1 MIREPVTLPQRPRI
15 STRSSARFFHL
26 VDAIARAHEPT
37 PTQLAALERSYNST
51 GEFLSACSEFHGD
64 LIQIHAH
71 GSRQLGTIVRPRDGS
86 REGFDIDLIARLTPE
101 ARRKYE
107 GDRGPALL
115 LDRLH
120 GALSRYAE
128 AHGLQL
134 HRWERCATLEYA
146 EGMCADIAP
155 VIDAPLLAAP
165 FGDTHGLI
173 PDRELRRFDST
184 NPRGYAKH
192 FDLAAAISPNFT
204 AALRFSEAMDSVT
217 RADVTPLP
225 DAQEVF
231 DRLLCRLVQ
240 LLKLHRNVGFGV
252 VQVGQDMAPT
262 SVFLTTLAA
271 MAYAVEAPQ
280 PHESPLELLL
290 DIVERMPLHFER
302 ISRPD
307 GSEQWVLPNPSAPKD
322 NLAASMNSPARQ
334 EAFFFWHRRL
344 ISDLKRILHAIEHH
358 EGMDVLLKALEAA
371 FGPRSAGAI
380 QQAQAERQ
388 SVSRAAGRVTL
399 ISSVAA
405 APISVPAR
413 SHTYFGR

>member
-1 MIREPVTLPQRPRI
+1 MIREPVTLPQRPSI
-15 STRSSARFFHL
+15 SMRSSARFFHL
-26 VDAIARAHEPT
+26 VDVIARAHEPT
-37 PTQLAALERSYNST
+37 ATQLSALERSYNST
-51 GEFLSACSEFHGD
+51 GEFLSACPEFQGD

-86 REGFDIDLIARLTPE
+86 REGFDIDLIARLAPG

-107 GDRGPALL
+107 GEHGPALL

-120 GALSRYAE
+120 RVLSRYAD
-128 AHGLQL
+128 AHGLRL

-155 VIDAPLLAAP
+155 VIDSPLLAAP
-165 FGDTHGLI
+165 FGETHGLI
-173 PDRELRRFDST
+173 PDRKLRLFDST

-204 AALRFSEAMDSVT
+204 AAVSFSEAMDSVT
-217 RADVTPLP
+217 RAEVTPLP
-225 DAQEVF
+225 AAQEVL

-240 LLKLHRNVGFGV
+240 LLKLHRNVAFGIAE
-252 VQVGQDMAPT
+252 GSQDMAPS

-302 ISRPD
+302 IPRPD
-307 GSEQWVLPNPSAPKD
+307 GSEEWVLPNPSAPRD

-334 EAFFFWHRRL
+334 EAFFSWHRRL
-344 ISDLKRILHAIEHH
+344 LGDLKRILHAIENH
-358 EGMDVLLKALEAA
+358 EGLDVLIKALEGA
-371 FGPRSAGAI
+371 FGPRCAGAI
-380 QQAQAERQ
+380 QQDQTQLRQ
-388 SVSRAAGRVTL
+388 SNRVASHVTL
-399 ISSVAA
+399 LSSAAAVPVSVAA
-405 APISVPAR
+405 RP
-413 SHTYFGR
+413 HTYFGR